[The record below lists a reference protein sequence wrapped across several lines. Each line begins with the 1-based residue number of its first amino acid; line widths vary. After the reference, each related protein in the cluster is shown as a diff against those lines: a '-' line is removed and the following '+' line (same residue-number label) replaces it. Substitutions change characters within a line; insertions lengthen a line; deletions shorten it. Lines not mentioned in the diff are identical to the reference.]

1 MTSATGPG
9 GTLPPAP
16 AGRSRWH
23 RALVTAA
30 QAAVCIAVPAVVA
43 WVSGQPFVF
52 PSLGPTVFLALTSA
66 STPAASP
73 RNTVAGHLISAS
85 AGYAAL
91 ALTGLTRA
99 GPDLSHP
106 NGHRVAAVAIALALT
121 AGGMLLGDLPHPP
134 GGATTLI
141 VALGL
146 LRTPGQL
153 TILMAAVV
161 TTTGVLVTVNR
172 LSGRSYPLWSPASRE
187 AASERRAREAAAER
201 MCREAARCLAG
212 AMTSAVWP
220 VARVRV
226 ARLLG
231 RGDSGRENAVAAR
244 LNASRAALLET
255 KDPVATAAHWTADFR
270 TLLTRDPTAARTLSA
285 FTDTITYLLRA
296 IPAPASRTGPLREER
311 THGHG

>member
-9 GTLPPAP
+9 GPLPPAP
-16 AGRSRWH
+16 AGESRWH

-99 GPDLSHP
+99 VPDLSHP

-146 LRTPGQL
+146 LRTPSQL

-172 LSGRSYPLWSPASRE
+172 LSGRSYPLWGPAGPSLAGPWKPFARRTGGRRGE
-187 AASERRAREAAAER
+187 RAAASER

-220 VARVRV
+220 VAHVRV

-231 RGDSGRENAVAAR
+231 RGDTRREDAVAAR
-244 LNASRAALLET
+244 LTASRASLLET
-255 KDPVATAAHWTADFR
+255 GDPVATAAHWTADFR
-270 TLLTRDPTAARTLSA
+270 ALLTRDPAAARTLSA
-285 FTDTITYLLRA
+285 FTDTITYLLRKVGR
-296 IPAPASRTGPLREER
+296 PE
-311 THGHG
+311 